1 MRVLGSG
8 EDLGLLVLDR
18 SLNAL
23 LVGSDIGFRSRRRNL
38 VERIILPVLFL
49 QPVRCGECFR
59 RDYRFIFTPVRQR
72 LSDGPSRIMPRKS
85 SDTSDRNVA

>member
-1 MRVLGSG
+1 MKDSPARPSFSAYHCR
-8 EDLGLLVLDR
+8 DC
-18 SLNAL
+18 
-23 LVGSDIGFRSRRRNL
+23 GSDIGFRSRRRNL